1 MRFPH
6 YFDSN
11 YGKDAALDFGKGR
24 NGVEFSCR
32 WLWQRRTEEPVLTCP
47 GAHSYK
53 TGWWSRRLPP
63 PLSTVALASAT
74 SASGSGL
81 LRNGRLHCNGS
92 FRWPSR
98 KRSRIQRSTGTES
111 LDLKSS
117 FRFAEPNRIKWGFL
131 DSSSKIL
138 CRRADDGTKDALI
151 AGRGDSF

>member
-11 YGKDAALDFGKGR
+11 YREVAALDLGTGR
-24 NGVEFSCR
+24 NGVKLSGH